1 MEHVRQL
8 ARGIEEAS
16 GTRIEVGFL
25 EGPPAVY
32 NDPDLTKLVWD
43 CAVDVLGE
51 NSVEN
56 VENPSTGGEDFA
68 NYLGQVPGS
77 LFRLG
82 CASSADAPPLHS
94 PEFDLDEGALAVGAK
109 ILARA
114 AVEWSRPE
122 GQAPSSL

>member
-1 MEHVRQL
+1 MEHVLQL

-16 GTRIEVGFL
+16 GTRIEVAYL

-32 NDPDLTKLVWD
+32 NDPELTQLVWD
-43 CAVDVLGE
+43 CAVDLLGE
-51 NSVEN
+51 SGVEN
-56 VENPSTGGEDFA
+56 VEHASMGGEDFA

-82 CASSADAPPLHS
+82 CASSAGAPPLHS
-94 PEFDLDEGALAVGAK
+94 GDFDLDEGALAVGAK

-122 GQAPSSL
+122 GLAPGSV